1 MSTQNTKDQDQ
12 SKQGGM
18 QAQQQ
23 PMGKSVDGSG
33 YESLDSAII
42 HQKIHVAQLEKL
54 QAMREASVSSLDKDI
69 YRAEANLEQLNRFK
83 ALREAARP
91 LMEFLAQSGHPH
103 HTALVDVTGVRIV
116 EDQVSVKF

>member
-1 MSTQNTKDQDQ
+1 MNTFTCQVCGKAGVTKEQNLNPPVCLTCLPEWA
-12 SKQGGM
+12 
-18 QAQQQ
+18 AQQERVKKAVNTCE
-23 PMGKSVDGSG
+23 PMAQGS
-33 YESLDSAII
+33 AP
-42 HQKIHVAQLEKL
+42 
-54 QAMREASVSSLDKDI
+54 SLDKDI

>member
-1 MSTQNTKDQDQ
+1 MDTQNTKEDINPMTAQRQ
-12 SKQGGM
+12 QAPQMMAAIGG
-18 QAQQQ
+18 Q
-23 PMGKSVDGSG
+23 PM
-33 YESLDSAII
+33 
-42 HQKIHVAQLEKL
+42 QQ
-54 QAMREASVSSLDKDI
+54 SLDKDI